1 MSRALL
7 AAAFAFLPLANA
19 AEPAGKTTMAIG
31 QLSLERAVTIA
42 IQQNPDVLRAKQ
54 EIERTRGQVLEVR
67 AQALPRVAVNARY
80 HQQDKD
86 LLERTGGSS
95 AFGTTGTTGTGDTTT
110 DAANNTSSGFSSA
123 LGQQIGGDKSWLV
136 TIEAKQL
143 IYSGGQV
150 KAALK
155 IARITED
162 QSLLILRDTVDKV
175 IAQTRQ
181 QFYAVLL
188 NRKLITVAEES
199 LRLLGDE
206 LKDQHNRF
214 DAGTVPK
221 FNVLRAEV
229 AVANAQPDL
238 IRAKNNYLIAHLE
251 LAKTLGLD
259 ADKSA
264 TGKPAFYVI
273 GDLRTRM
280 SESNLQQA
288 LAMAKERRAS
298 LKAQKQTILNDEQQI
313 NIARANGRPRVEAST
328 GWQLNN
334 SRRTDDLSKEANGWY
349 FGVNGSW
356 NVFDGFETK
365 GKVIQA
371 NARLESSR
379 IAYEDALHVVELE
392 VQKAFARLNEAKEL
406 IASQV
411 KVVEQAAEAL
421 RLARER
427 LAAGAGTQ
435 LDLLDAQVA
444 LTKARTTQ
452 QQALYDYNVALA
464 EFDRATGADTVY
476 DDTFKDPAAERAK
489 KDLRKGKAALR
500 EE

>member
-1 MSRALL
+1 MSRILL
-7 AAAFAFLPLANA
+7 AAVLAFVPLAYA
-19 AEPAGKTTMAIG
+19 AEPGANTTMVAG
-31 QLSLERAVTIA
+31 DLSLERAVAIA

-67 AQALPRVAVNARY
+67 AQALPRVALNSNYR
-80 HQQDKD
+80 QQDEA
-86 LLERTGGSS
+86 LLERTSGKTALISS
-95 AFGTTGTTGTGDTTT
+95 EPT
-110 DAANNTSSGFSSA
+110 TSSNATVGFSSA
-123 LGQQIGGDKSWLV
+123 LGQQYGGARSWLV
-136 TIEAKQL
+136 TIEARQL

-162 QSLLILRDTVDKV
+162 QSLLMLRDVVDRV
-175 IAQTRQ
+175 VAQTRQ

-206 LKDQHNRF
+206 LKDQRNRF
-214 DAGTVPK
+214 EAGTVPK

-238 IRAKNNYLIAHLE
+238 IRAKNNYLIAQLE

-259 ADKSA
+259 AVKSA
-264 TGKPAFYVI
+264 TGKPAFNVT
-273 GDLRTRM
+273 GDLRARV
-280 SESNLQQA
+280 SDWNLQQA

-313 NIARANGRPRVEAST
+313 NIARANGRPRVDAST
-328 GWQLNN
+328 GWQFNN
-334 SRRTDDLSKEANGWY
+334 SRRTDDISKETNGWY

-365 GKVIQA
+365 GKVMQA

-406 IASQV
+406 IASQG

-452 QQALYDYNVALA
+452 QQALYDYNFALA

-476 DDTFKDPAAERAK
+476 EGACANPSTGRANHEQQK
-489 KDLRKGKAALR
+489 PKAAVHGK
-500 EE
+500 

>member
-7 AAAFAFLPLANA
+7 AATLAFLPLAHA
-19 AEPAGKTTMAIG
+19 AEPVEKTAMVSG
-31 QLSLERAVTIA
+31 DLSLERAVAIA
-42 IQQNPDVLRAKQ
+42 IRQNPDVLRAKQ

-67 AQALPRVAVNARY
+67 AQALPRVTINTRY
-80 HQQDKD
+80 HQQDKT
-86 LLERTGGSS
+86 LLERTS
-95 AFGTTGTTGTGDTTT
+95 ADTAFTTAPTTQSTSEVAGATGTT
-110 DAANNTSSGFSSA
+110 SGFSSA
-123 LGQQIGGDKSWLV
+123 LGQQSGGDKSWLV
-136 TIEAKQL
+136 TIEARQL
-143 IYSGGQV
+143 LYSGGQV

-155 IARITED
+155 IARLTED
-162 QSLLILRDTVDKV
+162 QSLLLLRDTVDKV

-199 LRLLGDE
+199 LRLLSDE
-206 LKDQHNRF
+206 LKDQRNRF

-238 IRAKNNYLIAHLE
+238 IRAKNNYLIAQLE

-259 ADKSA
+259 AVKSA
-264 TGKPAFYVI
+264 TGKPSFEVA
-273 GDLRTRM
+273 GDLRARNN
-280 SESNLQQA
+280 EWNLPQA
-288 LAMAKERRAS
+288 LAMAKQRRAS

-313 NIARANGRPRVEAST
+313 AVARANGKPRVEAST
-328 GWQLNN
+328 GWQFNN

-356 NVFDGFETK
+356 NIFDGFETK
-365 GKVIQA
+365 GKVVQA
-371 NARLESSR
+371 TARLESSR
-379 IAYEDALHVVELE
+379 IAYEDAVHLVELE
-392 VQKAFARLNEAKEL
+392 VQKSFARLHEAKEL

-411 KVVEQAAEAL
+411 KVVEQADEAL

-435 LDLLDAQVA
+435 LDVLDAQVA
-444 LTKARTTQ
+444 RTKARTTQ
-452 QQALYDYNVALA
+452 QQALYDYNFALA
-464 EFDRATGADTVY
+464 EFDRATGADTIY